1 MSDILVK
8 ISEAVI
14 ESDVGAI
21 VGLTEQALGEGLS
34 PQEILDNGLVSGMD
48 HVGVEFKEG
57 NMFIPEV
64 LLSAKVMHTSLD
76 ILEPMFAETGT
87 RMVGR
92 VVIGTAQ
99 GDLHDIGKNLVGMMM
114 RGAGFEVFD
123 LGTDVAA
130 DVFVEAV
137 REKTPDIVG
146 ISALLTTTMAGMRDT
161 IEALQEAGLRDQ
173 VKVMIGGAPVTRD
186 FAQKIGADGYAPD
199 APTAVDMAKEF
210 VSA

>member
-8 ISEAVI
+8 ISQAVI

-64 LLSAKVMHTSLD
+64 LLSAKVMHASLD

-146 ISALLTTTMAGMRDT
+146 ISALLTTTMAGMHDT

>member
-1 MSDILVK
+1 MSNILVRM
-8 ISEAVI
+8 SEAVI
-14 ESDVGAI
+14 EGDVDAV
-21 VGLTEQALGEGLS
+21 VGLTEQALDEGLS

-48 HVGVEFKEG
+48 HVGIEFKEG

-64 LLSAKVMHTSLD
+64 LLSAKVMHASLD
-76 ILEPMFAETGT
+76 ILEPLFAETGT

-92 VVIGTAQ
+92 VIIGTTQ

-130 DVFVEAV
+130 DVFVETV
-137 REKTPDIVG
+137 RERTPDIVG

-173 VKVMIGGAPVTRD
+173 VKVMVGGAPVTRD

>member
-8 ISEAVI
+8 ISKAVI

-64 LLSAKVMHTSLD
+64 LLSAKVMHASLG

-87 RMVGR
+87 RMVGK
-92 VVIGTAQ
+92 VVIGTTQ

-173 VKVMIGGAPVTRD
+173 VKVMVGGAPVTRD
-186 FAQKIGADGYAPD
+186 FAQKIGADGYASD

>member
-8 ISEAVI
+8 ISQAVI

-34 PQEILDNGLVSGMD
+34 PQEILDNGLVSGMN
-48 HVGVEFKEG
+48 HVGIEFKEG

-64 LLSAKVMHTSLD
+64 LLSAKVMHASLD

-146 ISALLTTTMAGMRDT
+146 ISALLTTTMAGMHDT

>member
-1 MSDILVK
+1 MSNILVRM
-8 ISEAVI
+8 SEAVI
-14 ESDVGAI
+14 EGDVDAV
-21 VGLTEQALGEGLS
+21 VGLTEQALNEGLS
-34 PQEILDNGLVSGMD
+34 PKDILDNGLVSGMD
-48 HVGVEFKEG
+48 HVGIEFKEG

-64 LLSAKVMHTSLD
+64 LLSAKVMHASLD
-76 ILEPMFAETGT
+76 ILGPLFAETGT
-87 RMVGR
+87 RMVGK
-92 VVIGTAQ
+92 VIIGTTQ

-146 ISALLTTTMAGMRDT
+146 ISALLTTTMAGMHDT

-173 VKVMIGGAPVTRD
+173 VKVMVGGAPVTSG

>member
-8 ISEAVI
+8 ISKAVI
-14 ESDVGAI
+14 ESDVDAI

-48 HVGVEFKEG
+48 HVGIEFKEG

-64 LLSAKVMHTSLD
+64 LLSAKVMHASLD
-76 ILEPMFAETGT
+76 ILEPLFAETGT
-87 RMVGR
+87 RMVGK
-92 VVIGTAQ
+92 VIIGTTQ

-146 ISALLTTTMAGMRDT
+146 ISALLTTTMAGMHDT

-173 VKVMIGGAPVTRD
+173 VKVMVGGAPVTRD

>member
-146 ISALLTTTMAGMRDT
+146 ISALLTTTMAGMHDT
-161 IEALQEAGLRDQ
+161 IEALQEAGLRDR
-173 VKVMIGGAPVTRD
+173 VKVMVGGAPVTRD

>member
-8 ISEAVI
+8 ISKAVI

-64 LLSAKVMHTSLD
+64 LLSAKVMHASLD

-87 RMVGR
+87 RMVGK
-92 VVIGTAQ
+92 VVIGTTQ

-114 RGAGFEVFD
+114 RGAGFEVFY

-146 ISALLTTTMAGMRDT
+146 ISALLTTTMTGMCNT

-173 VKVMIGGAPVTRD
+173 VKVMVGGAPVTRD

>member
-1 MSDILVK
+1 MSNILVRM
-8 ISEAVI
+8 SEAVI
-14 ESDVGAI
+14 EGDVDAV
-21 VGLTEQALGEGLS
+21 VGLTEQALNEGLS
-34 PQEILDNGLVSGMD
+34 PKDILDNGLVSGMD
-48 HVGVEFKEG
+48 HVGIEFKEG

-64 LLSAKVMHTSLD
+64 LLSAKVMHASLD

-87 RMVGR
+87 RMVGK
-92 VVIGTAQ
+92 VIIGTTQ

-146 ISALLTTTMAGMRDT
+146 ISALLTTTMAGMHDT

-173 VKVMIGGAPVTRD
+173 VKVMVGGAPVTSG

>member
-87 RMVGR
+87 RMVGK
-92 VVIGTAQ
+92 VVIGTTQ

>member
-14 ESDVGAI
+14 EGDVDAI
-21 VGLTEQALGEGLS
+21 VGLTEQALGKGLS
-34 PQEILDNGLVSGMD
+34 PQEILDDGLVSGMD
-48 HVGVEFKEG
+48 HVGIEFKQG

-64 LLSAKVMHTSLD
+64 LLSAKVMHASLD
-76 ILEPMFAETGT
+76 ILEPLFAETGT

-92 VVIGTAQ
+92 VVIGTTQ

-173 VKVMIGGAPVTRD
+173 VKVMVGGAPVTRD
-186 FAQKIGADGYAPD
+186 FAQRIGADGYAPD

>member
-8 ISEAVI
+8 ISKAVI
-14 ESDVGAI
+14 ESDVGSI

-34 PQEILDNGLVSGMD
+34 PQEILDNGLVSGMN

-64 LLSAKVMHTSLD
+64 LLSAKVMHASLD

-114 RGAGFEVFD
+114 RGAGFKVFD

-137 REKTPDIVG
+137 REKRPDIVG
-146 ISALLTTTMAGMRDT
+146 ISALLTTTMAGMHDT

-173 VKVMIGGAPVTRD
+173 VKVMVGGAPVTRD

>member
-64 LLSAKVMHTSLD
+64 LLSAKVMHASLD

-87 RMVGR
+87 RMVGK
-92 VVIGTAQ
+92 VVIGTTQ

-173 VKVMIGGAPVTRD
+173 VKVMVGGAPVTRD

>member
-8 ISEAVI
+8 ISKAVI

-64 LLSAKVMHTSLD
+64 LLSAKVMHASLD

-87 RMVGR
+87 RMVGK
-92 VVIGTAQ
+92 VVIGTTQ